1 MGKHSPNRFGRY
13 REIHETIINQF
24 KANNFIGDETLK
36 FTPSRPSIK
45 LSGEIGCR
53 GNIVIKVD
61 KLIDV
66 IRGSGVNALVQTR
79 WYAYNV
85 FLRNHFNLFRYDNQ
99 DDYFLSLG
107 QEHKDI
113 HHKHLYDW
121 EIGEELPDSPIWVG
135 EDSWPTLGEVIQEAE
150 EWYWSNQDKL
160 EYPDSYPDLDLRG
173 L

>member
-36 FTPSRPSIK
+36 FTPSIPSIK
-45 LSGEIGCR
+45 LSGEIGCC
-53 GNIVIKVD
+53 GNIVISVD

-66 IRGSGVNALVQTR
+66 ISGSGVNAVVQTR
-79 WYAYNV
+79 CYAYNV
-85 FLRNHFNLFRYDNQ
+85 FIRNRFNLFRYDNQ
-99 DDYFLSLG
+99 DDYFSSLFA
-107 QEHKDI
+107 EHKDI
-113 HHKHLYDW
+113 HHKHLFDW
-121 EIGEELPDSPIWVG
+121 ETGEELSDSPIWVG

-160 EYPDSYPDLDLRG
+160 EYPDSYPDLDLR
-173 L
+173 